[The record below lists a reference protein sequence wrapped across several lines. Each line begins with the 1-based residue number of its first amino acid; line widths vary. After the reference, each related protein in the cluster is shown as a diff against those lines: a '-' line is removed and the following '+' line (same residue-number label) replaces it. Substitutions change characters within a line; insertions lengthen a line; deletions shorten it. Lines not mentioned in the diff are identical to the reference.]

1 MALVGATSSG
11 KSSFAARH
19 FKPTEVL
26 SSDFFRAMITDNEND
41 QSISADAFDLLYYAA
56 NKRLNHMKL
65 TVIDATNLQP
75 QARKQVIDLAREQNV
90 HSVAIVLNLPEELLQ
105 ERNKARP
112 ERNYPARVIRQHCM
126 MVRRCIKDLKREGF
140 RFVYV
145 INSLEQLENTEIIRE
160 KLWNNKMEEHGP
172 FDVIGDIVTVA
183 IEEQKHKSIDT

>member
-1 MALVGATSSG
+1 M
-11 KSSFAARH
+11 
-19 FKPTEVL
+19 
-26 SSDFFRAMITDNEND
+26 
-41 QSISADAFDLLYYAA
+41 
-56 NKRLNHMKL
+56 
-65 TVIDATNLQP
+65 
-75 QARKQVIDLAREQNV
+75 
-90 HSVAIVLNLPEELLQ
+90 LNLPEELLQ

-172 FDVIGDIVTVA
+172 FDVIGDPGRFL
-183 IEEQKHKSIDT
+183 